1 MTRLAVVD
9 LIPVLAAKVV
19 VVDPEY
25 PVQPL
30 RVTVREWVTVPDIP
44 WAALMRPVTE
54 MDPEDPVDPE
64 TIRTLQRVAEM
75 LMKKVQATLIRLF
88 RPEQILAV

>member
-54 MDPEDPVDPE
+54 MDPVDPVLV
-64 TIRTLQRVAEM
+64 TIAEM